1 MSLEQPSMTTGYLH
15 QVLVNG
21 VTPFRYRSNVRSL
34 LGMPDRDANPT
45 SAANSLPPIEFLY
58 ARCQSMVETDLSEFI
73 SQGDLEVD
81 NEARADWENSPI
93 SEPVQRSDR
102 TLPLLNEPRTQT
114 NLPTPS
120 TLQAQQFASQ
130 KPEPVQEQ
138 PISSAIERTFPS
150 TMEAIAPSP
159 TTDVL
164 AKETPSTTHL
174 DNLPRAITIP
184 GVTNYHSLKV
194 DHSQIIPQSSQQ
206 NELGKAVDFGTQS
219 DSEID
224 NQLIGITAI
233 PLPISDRHSE
243 TNELGKAVDFGTQSD
258 SEIDNQLIG
267 ITAIPLPISDR
278 NSETGDVSTRAPSSV
293 NLLSLKQSSSLQS
306 LSNLGIITSTQQPQS
321 IPSEPEVDS
330 PAVQPIAMSFR
341 PKVRTDANT
350 ILTEKLTA
358 QSIPTPMPQ
367 GNSQARLPIAAAPI
381 PMASVSN
388 MPHNPANAAQP
399 AAKVTEE
406 LTRLRRMVTDLTAQV
421 TAQQE
426 FQRPAPPIVLP
437 PPVASIKR
445 PPAPAKS
452 PQAFWERSYLNR
464 WYRWSHR

>member
-1 MSLEQPSMTTGYLH
+1 MSLEQPSMRAGYLH

-45 SAANSLPPIEFLY
+45 PAATSLPPIEFLY
-58 ARCQSMVETDLSEFI
+58 AKRQSMVETDLPEFI

-93 SEPVQRSDR
+93 SEPVQRSDG

-120 TLQAQQFASQ
+120 TLQAQQFSSQ

-174 DNLPRAITIP
+174 DNLPTAITIP

-194 DHSQIIPQSSQQ
+194 DRSQIIPESSQQ

-219 DSEID
+219 DSEIN
-224 NQLIGITAI
+224 NQLIGITAM
-233 PLPISDRHSE
+233 
-243 TNELGKAVDFGTQSD
+243 
-258 SEIDNQLIG
+258 
-267 ITAIPLPISDR
+267 PLPISDR
-278 NSETGDVSTRAPSSV
+278 NSETVDISTRAPSSV
-293 NLLSLKQSSSLQS
+293 NSLSLKQSSSLQS
-306 LSNLGIITSTQQPQS
+306 LSNLGIIKSTQQPQS

-358 QSIPTPMPQ
+358 QSILTPIPQ

>member
-233 PLPISDRHSE
+233 PLPISDR
-243 TNELGKAVDFGTQSD
+243 
-258 SEIDNQLIG
+258 
-267 ITAIPLPISDR
+267 

>member
-1 MSLEQPSMTTGYLH
+1 MSLEQPSMRAGYLH

-45 SAANSLPPIEFLY
+45 SAATSLPPIEFLY
-58 ARCQSMVETDLSEFI
+58 AKCQSMVETDLPEFI

-81 NEARADWENSPI
+81 NEARADWKNSPI

-150 TMEAIAPSP
+150 TMEAIVPSP

-174 DNLPRAITIP
+174 DNLPTAITIP

-194 DHSQIIPQSSQQ
+194 NLSQIIPESSQQ

-219 DSEID
+219 DSEIN
-224 NQLIGITAI
+224 NQLIGITAM
-233 PLPISDRHSE
+233 
-243 TNELGKAVDFGTQSD
+243 
-258 SEIDNQLIG
+258 
-267 ITAIPLPISDR
+267 PLPISDR
-278 NSETGDVSTRAPSSV
+278 NSETVDVSTRAPSSV
-293 NLLSLKQSSSLQS
+293 NSLSLKQSSSLQS
-306 LSNLGIITSTQQPQS
+306 LSSLGIITSTQQPQS

-437 PPVASIKR
+437 PPMASIKR
-445 PPAPAKS
+445 PPVPAKS

-464 WYRWSHR
+464 WYRWSRR